1 VESPNTGT
9 TNRGAT
15 SMSTLAT
22 NAITDASGGNTA
34 TINSYTPTESN
45 MAGRNLIINGAMQ
58 VAQRGA
64 SFTGVGGSSVTY
76 TVDRW
81 AVREATDAVVDVSQ
95 ATDSP
100 STDLFKYCLKLDVT
114 TADASIAAGQVCTV
128 QHRIEAQDLVRAGF
142 GTANAKQLTI
152 SFWHKHTKTGTY
164 SVGFTNHNGTRGYPA
179 EYTQSVSDTWEKSTV
194 TFTAD
199 TTGTWAT
206 DNTLG
211 MIVYFSVAAGTDFYA
226 TVGAWTGANDF
237 ASANQVNALDS
248 TSNSF
253 RITGVQLE
261 AGSVAT
267 PFEHRQFGQELALCQ
282 RYYQKWQNESGG
294 ETTGSVGTGTVWT
307 STNFFCVL
315 QYFVPMRALPDGEKS
330 STTAITLLCNS
341 AAKQTT
347 NIVFGSYSR
356 NSVEII
362 GTSSGMGAGQ
372 AGFVRFTGAS
382 DYIALTAEL

>member
-1 VESPNTGT
+1 
-9 TNRGAT
+9 
-15 SMSTLAT
+15 MSTLRVNT
-22 NAITDASGGNTA
+22 LQNTSTTDGGISIDTSGHVTVDGVA
-34 TINSYTPTESN
+34 MPSSGPLSN
-45 MAGRNLIINGAMQ
+45 RNLIINGAMQ
-58 VAQRGA
+58 VAQRGTT
-64 SFTGVGGSSVTY
+64 FTGVGGSSLEY
-76 TVDRW
+76 TMDRW
-81 AVREATDAVVDVSQ
+81 AVREATDAVIDVSQ

-114 TADASIAAGQVCTV
+114 TADTSIASGQVCTV
-128 QHRIEAQDLVRAGF
+128 QHRVEAQDLVLAGF

-211 MIVYFSVAAGTDFYA
+211 MIVYFSVAAGTDFHS

-253 RITGVQLE
+253 RLTGVQLE
-261 AGSVAT
+261 VGSVAT
-267 PFEHRQFGQELALCQ
+267 PFEHRSFGDELARCQ
-282 RYYQKWQNESGG
+282 RYYEKTYNV
-294 ETTGSVGTGTVWT
+294 TTAPGTAITDGFVNCITGTNGTGTAIMYFRFAT
-307 STNFFCVL
+307 PKRAQPTATFYHTN
-315 QYFVPMRALPDGEKS
+315 G
-330 STTAITLLCNS
+330 TINS
-341 AAKQTT
+341 WA
-347 NIVFGSYSR
+347 YSR
-356 NSVEII
+356 S
-362 GTSSGMGAGQ
+362 GTSGTASPSASLQETGG
-372 AGFVRFTGAS
+372 RIYLSTGANWTVA
-382 DYIALTAEL
+382 DLQGHVVANAEL